1 MKSKFIV
8 AITGGIGSG
17 KTAVSDRFA
26 NLGIDVIDLDV
37 ASRAVV
43 EPNSLALREI
53 SNHFGEGMIRSNG
66 HLDRKA
72 LRQHVF
78 DNPIERRWLEKLL
91 HPLINE
97 WTLRQLRAVQ
107 TMYAMV
113 VNPLLRARGGYVDRI
128 LVVDT
133 PAEIQIERT
142 MQRDE
147 VPRKQ
152 AQAIVDSQLDRAGRL
167 ALADDVIL
175 NAGSLNELNNRV
187 RELHER
193 YLVLADA

>member
-43 EPNSLALREI
+43 EPNSLALKEI

-66 HLDRKA
+66 HLDRRA
-72 LRQHVF
+72 LRQQVF

-107 TMYAMV
+107 TAYAVV

-133 PAEIQIERT
+133 PTEKQIERT

>member
-43 EPNSLALREI
+43 EPNSVALKEI

-72 LRQHVF
+72 LRQQVF

-97 WTLRQLRAVQ
+97 WTLRQLGAVQ
-107 TMYAMV
+107 TAYAMV

-133 PAEIQIERT
+133 PTELQIERT

>member
-1 MKSKFIV
+1 VKSRFIV

-26 NLGIDVIDLDV
+26 NLGIDVIDLDA

-43 EPNSLALREI
+43 EPNSLALKEI
-53 SNHFGEGMIRSNG
+53 SNHFGDGMIRSNG

>member
-43 EPNSLALREI
+43 EPNSLALKEI

-72 LRQHVF
+72 LRQQVF

-107 TMYAMV
+107 TAYAMV

-133 PAEIQIERT
+133 PTEKQIERT

-167 ALADDVIL
+167 ALADDVIP
-175 NAGSLNELNNRV
+175 NAGSLNELNSRV
-187 RELHER
+187 RELHEC

>member
-26 NLGIDVIDLDV
+26 KLGIDVIDLDV

-43 EPNSLALREI
+43 EPNSVALKEI

-72 LRQHVF
+72 LRQQVF

-107 TMYAMV
+107 TTYAMV

-133 PAEIQIERT
+133 PTEKQIERT

-167 ALADDVIL
+167 ALADDVIP

-187 RELHER
+187 RELHEC